1 MVEKYVKVSEI
12 ARKWGISSHRV
23 QVLCKEGRIEGVK
36 RFGKAYL
43 VPISAIKPT
52 DKRKKLDDAHCDG
65 RRIVLPKS
73 TPFLTMTD
81 LYSRVGAL
89 EESVRALSYNQ
100 DAQTLFLA
108 EIAYSRGEIEEATS
122 LAQKFL
128 KTCAGVYESNA
139 VGMILAL
146 CAMWKGDVALFKRA
160 KQYIIDA
167 QSTNQVEEE
176 IKELSIACINS
187 AVKDLSSYPEWFKK
201 GNFENL
207 HKDSHSA
214 CKIFYVKHLVVMAQ
228 EIAKGNAK
236 IEGVTGLGL
245 MKTIPYIVE
254 PMIVD
259 LNKANEVIA
268 ETYLRLMVA
277 ISYHQTGDDESAITH
292 IDKAVSLAL
301 PDGLL
306 GILAE
311 HRRDLDLLL
320 DERLELI
327 DKNAYSKYK
336 KLHKTLLEGWTKL
349 HNALF
354 SKTVSVS
361 FTIRERQVARYAS
374 FGLSNAQIAERLNIS
389 LSATKKAIY
398 DAMNKAG
405 VYKREDLG
413 NFV

>member
-1 MVEKYVKVSEI
+1 
-12 ARKWGISSHRV
+12 
-23 QVLCKEGRIEGVK
+23 
-36 RFGKAYL
+36 
-43 VPISAIKPT
+43 
-52 DKRKKLDDAHCDG
+52 
-65 RRIVLPKS
+65 
-73 TPFLTMTD
+73 
-81 LYSRVGAL
+81 
-89 EESVRALSYNQ
+89 
-100 DAQTLFLA
+100 
-108 EIAYSRGEIEEATS
+108 
-122 LAQKFL
+122 
-128 KTCAGVYESNA
+128 
-139 VGMILAL
+139 
-146 CAMWKGDVALFKRA
+146 
-160 KQYIIDA
+160 
-167 QSTNQVEEE
+167 
-176 IKELSIACINS
+176 
-187 AVKDLSSYPEWFKK
+187 
-201 GNFENL
+201 
-207 HKDSHSA
+207 
-214 CKIFYVKHLVVMAQ
+214 
-228 EIAKGNAK
+228 
-236 IEGVTGLGL
+236 